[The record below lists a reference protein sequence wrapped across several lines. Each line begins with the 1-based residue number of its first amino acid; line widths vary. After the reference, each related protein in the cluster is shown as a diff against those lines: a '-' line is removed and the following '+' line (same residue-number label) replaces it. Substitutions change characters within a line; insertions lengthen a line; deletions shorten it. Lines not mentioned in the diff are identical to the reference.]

1 MVVAM
6 DLKTFLSPMTQAERD
21 AFAKRCG
28 TSRGHL
34 QNVAY
39 GKTCAPALATAIE
52 IHSARKVTRRDM
64 RPDDWRAI
72 WPELADKRKTA
83 RA

>member
-1 MVVAM
+1 MGANM
-6 DLKTFLSPMTQAERD
+6 DLKSYLSPLSADQRE

-28 TSRGHL
+28 TTRGHL

-52 IHSARKVTRRDM
+52 LNSGGKVKRKDLR
-64 RPDDWRAI
+64 DDWKRI
-72 WPELADKRKTA
+72 WPELAEVV
-83 RA
+83 